1 MAKYRNHGLTTIF
14 ITFARFMLKKF
25 LSIFLVALLTVSCK
39 KNDSP
44 VGVSILPPGDILG
57 VSYMEFYPDVSYS
70 HFRSADSILLTTRLS
85 NSALLGSVNDPVF
98 GRTDAS
104 IYCSFETPYS
114 PGSLT
119 GVAGIVGNDPEL
131 DSAVLILG
139 YNYVPGTSTTFVG
152 DTSDQLSL
160 DLFPLNYNLS
170 TDTNYYS
177 TGNNYYYTG
186 TGTHTRGPIPYDAT
200 KNLIYGGQSKVFN
213 PQLLHFAPIKK
224 DTSAWN
230 LPQLRVRLRDDFG
243 EGLFAC
249 INNNTLFQ
257 QYLKGMFITT
267 KHSILPQPSYGS
279 IFFVYMDGNTSI
291 TFYYHSRDAVTGVSA
306 SRSPLSFYCNG
317 STCNRFSYFKHD
329 YSIAS
334 PDLQNQLHSSDTIP
348 SNNHNQ
354 NIYLQ
359 GAAGVGAVLKFPGF
373 QQWANNNQ
381 YNITINKAE
390 LALKTDLSNKDF
402 YDLTKYPLPGR
413 IYLEGDTL
421 GGPAGLI
428 ENIYTFGG
436 YYDLTNN
443 QYLIEIP
450 HTTGLIVNHR
460 TLNTK
465 FYLTVYNG
473 ALFPERLVLGG
484 TANKEYPVKL
494 KVWYTKLTSKK

>member
-1 MAKYRNHGLTTIF
+1 VAKYRNHSLTTIF
-14 ITFARFMLKKF
+14 ITFARFMFKKI
-25 LSIFLVALLTVSCK
+25 LSIFLVAALTTSCK

-44 VGVSILPPGDILG
+44 VGISILPPGDILSG
-57 VSYMEFYPDVSYS
+57 GYMEFYPDVSYS
-70 HFRSADSILLTTRLS
+70 HFRSADSILLSTRLS
-85 NSALLGSVNDPVF
+85 NSALLGSVNDPIF

-114 PGSLT
+114 PGSLN
-119 GVAGIVGNDPEL
+119 GNLTFDHPEL

-139 YNYVPGTSTTFVG
+139 YNYVPGSSTIFVG

-160 DLFPLNYNLS
+160 DVYPLNYNLS
-170 TDTNYYS
+170 TDSNYYS

-186 TGTHTRGPIPYDAT
+186 TGTHMRGPIPFDAT
-200 KNLIYGGQSKVFN
+200 KNLIYGGQSKVFT
-213 PQLLHFAPIKK
+213 PHLLWFTPLKK
-224 DTSAWN
+224 DTNAYN
-230 LPQLRVRLRDDFG
+230 PPQLRVRLRSDFG

-249 INNNTLFQ
+249 VNNNTLFQ

-291 TFYYHSRDAVTGVSA
+291 TFYYHVSGSA
-306 SRSPLSFYCNG
+306 DQQPPLSFNCNG

-329 YSIAS
+329 YSTATA
-334 PDLQNQLHSSDTIP
+334 DLQNQLTSSDTLP

-373 QQWANNNQ
+373 QQWANSNQ
-381 YNITINKAE
+381 YNFTINKAE
-390 LALKTDLSNKDF
+390 LALKTDQSNKDF
-402 YDLTKYPLPGR
+402 YDLAKYPLPGR

-436 YYDLTNN
+436 YYDLFHGEY
-443 QYLIEIP
+443 QIEIP
-450 HTTGLIVNHR
+450 HTAGLIVNHR

-465 FYLTVYNG
+465 FYLSVYNG

-484 TANKEYPVKL
+484 TANKTYPIKL
-494 KVWYTKLTSKK
+494 RVWYTQLTSKK